1 MDEQTRPRRRRLSG
15 HALTFRRRRIFG
27 RLRDGFTFDEIALEE
42 GVSTARVRQI
52 VTEVL
57 SQREVDSASDHAKLQ
72 LDRLAPALQLGA
84 EAIAS
89 GDVSAIMPYLRAID
103 RLDRYQTA
111 AEANVVYDDEARRK
125 LMEKVN
131 RLVANLTA
139 EDERAETRERA
150 DASGEMEEATPG
162 APDSPEWEREAA
174 QPEAPPADAVAES
187 GFFNLNRS

>member
-1 MDEQTRPRRRRLSG
+1 M
-15 HALTFRRRRIFG
+15 
-27 RLRDGFTFDEIALEE
+27 E
-42 GVSTARVRQI
+42 GVSTSRIRQI

-57 SQREVDSASDHAKLQ
+57 AQREVDSAADHAKLQ

-131 RLVANLTA
+131 RLVDNLTA
-139 EDERAETRERA
+139 EDRRAETRQRVGA
-150 DASGEMEEATPG
+150 IGETE
-162 APDSPEWEREAA
+162 EAA
-174 QPEAPPADAVAES
+174 QGAEGSSEWDGEATEPEAPPGRRARGPD
-187 GFFNLNRS
+187 FLI